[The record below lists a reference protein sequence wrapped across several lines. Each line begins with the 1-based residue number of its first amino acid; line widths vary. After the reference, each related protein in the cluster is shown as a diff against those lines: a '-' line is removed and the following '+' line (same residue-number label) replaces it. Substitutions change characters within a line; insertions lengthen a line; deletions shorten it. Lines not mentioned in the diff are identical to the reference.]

1 MSPNENLESF
11 FRKIFNTPPPKED
24 WNTPDERVW
33 ENVRKTLDDEQKKR
47 VKIHFLPL
55 LFLLITLSSLGT
67 ALYQFQ
73 MNAEK
78 DNQIIS
84 LKKQLSD
91 CALLKEN
98 SFATKNDSAEKI
110 LNIPSISAPNTNA
123 TILKRSPELKYRTL
137 HAKKLSTPDP
147 SYNTKE
153 EMDSD
158 EPRITVTNIDEA
170 PSAEGPL
177 VSQNANISEPDDK
190 ELMDVQGG
198 EVLIAHEKDINATS
212 IHNYINQDKSE
223 LSADRVYELSIL
235 TGGRKYHLRSDRIS
249 GNQDGLVQ
257 EYFRNVPVFGL
268 QVRRQLSNSLK
279 ASIGLVY
286 NQRKLIS
293 NYIIHNEYNH
303 HHESVAPD
311 GTVDYVLHQQ
321 LATGNGEIEVEM
333 LLNRNLST
341 EIKDGEVVAMEF
353 GVTGGSRILEIP
365 ASLQY
370 FPFRS
375 NGLYVNGTLMAQ
387 VIGSRSVTVN
397 HHDSHHEKLKEK
409 HANVTFRDDNYKNL
423 IFLAGMGL
431 GYEYNFQK
439 NWGIDLNFTF
449 SRALSASYR
458 NAAKS
463 IFADQAG
470 INLGVYYRFL

>member
-11 FRKIFNTPPPKED
+11 FRKIFNTPPPKEE

-33 ENVRKTLDDEQKKR
+33 ENVRKALDDEQKKR

-55 LFLLITLSSLGT
+55 LFLLITLSSLGI
-67 ALYQFQ
+67 ALYHFE

-84 LKKQLSD
+84 LQKQLAE
-91 CALLKEN
+91 CALSKKN
-98 SFATKNDSAEKI
+98 SFATKNDNAEKI
-110 LNIPSISAPNTNA
+110 MNIAAISAPNSIT
-123 TILKRSPELKYRTL
+123 TILKRSPGLKNRTL
-137 HAKKLSTPDP
+137 HAAKLSSPDP

-158 EPRITVTNIDEA
+158 KPKITDTNVNEDT
-170 PSAEGPL
+170 SAEGPL
-177 VSQNANISEPDDK
+177 VSQIENISEPDGKD
-190 ELMDVQGG
+190 LMDDQGG
-198 EVLIAHEKDINATS
+198 EVLITHEKDINATS
-212 IHNYINQDKSE
+212 IDNYINQDKSE
-223 LSADRVYELSIL
+223 QSTDRVYELSIL
-235 TGGRKYHLRSDRIS
+235 TGGRKYHLRNDRIS

-279 ASIGLVY
+279 AGIGLIY

-333 LLNRNLST
+333 LLNRNLSS

-353 GVTGGSRILEIP
+353 GVTGSSRILEIP

-375 NGLYVNGTLMAQ
+375 YGLYVNGTLMAQ

-423 IFLAGMGL
+423 IFFAGMGL

-439 NWGIDLNFTF
+439 NWGIDLNFAF

-458 NAAKS
+458 NAVKS